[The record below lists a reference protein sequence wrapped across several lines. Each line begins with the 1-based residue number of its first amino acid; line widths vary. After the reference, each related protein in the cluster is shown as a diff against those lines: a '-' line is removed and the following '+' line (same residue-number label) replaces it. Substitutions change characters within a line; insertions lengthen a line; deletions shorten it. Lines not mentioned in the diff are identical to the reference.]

1 MRALYEINADLE
13 QLLTAVDDE
22 TGELQIDDAALE
34 ALMLERSE
42 KLEGM
47 ALLCKDWAAEAAAIR
62 DEEKALAERRQ
73 RLERNAERMKA
84 RLQDALA
91 GEKLETPRVAVTW
104 RKSKSVE
111 IDEGVFWQYAAE
123 AFIRYRDPEPNK
135 TAITAALKDGGI
147 VPGAT
152 LTEKLTMQLK

>member
-1 MRALYEINADLE
+1 MRPLFEINKDLE

-62 DEEKALAERRQ
+62 EEEKALAERRQ

-91 GEKLETPRVAVTW
+91 GEKLETPRVAVSW

-111 IDEGVFWQYAAE
+111 IDESVFWQFAAE
-123 AFIRYRDPEPNK
+123 AFVRYKDPEPNK

-152 LTEKLTMQLK
+152 LIEKCSMTIK

>member
-22 TGELQIDDAALE
+22 TGELQIDDAALD

-73 RLERNAERMKA
+73 RLERNAERMKQ

-91 GEKLETPRVAVTW
+91 GEKLETPRVAITY
-104 RKSKSVE
+104 RKSKTCE
-111 IDEGVFWQYAAE
+111 IDESVFWQYAAE

-152 LTEKLTMQLK
+152 LIEKFSMTIK

>member
-1 MRALYEINADLE
+1 MRPLFEINKDLE

-91 GEKLETPRVAVTW
+91 GEKLETPRVAVSY
-104 RKSKSVE
+104 RKSKTCE
-111 IDEGVFWQYAAE
+111 IDESVFWQYAAE

-152 LTEKLTMQLK
+152 LIEKFSMTIK